1 MSKAEETFTLPA
13 DSAPLMVLFDKGDNI
28 LKILEFKKDAA
39 ALIYQLKNAETV
51 PDRAD
56 AAVALGSIK
65 DNPDVVAALGNA
77 AQHDPFW
84 GVRVESLRAL
94 GKIGGAAAEKQ
105 ILTAGND
112 PKPWVRQVA
121 VQELGGFSEDASL
134 GPQLTTIATNDKA
147 YRVRAAALNALGDI
161 KAANAYDV
169 LAAAVKLDSP
179 DDTLRNGAL
188 EGLGSLADD
197 RSVPLLLEWS
207 APGKAFDTRSAAI
220 GAVAGLDTK
229 NKTITKMLISYLQ
242 EPYID
247 IKYATL
253 FALSKRGDRDAIAPL
268 EAMLKSGDLNLGAA
282 PYIQMQI
289 DALKSKTAGNHPA
302 GPGTGGAAG
311 AGGPNAGSGTGTGT
325 GTGSATGASAGQSAT
340 SNPQPASAIAGSD
353 NTLDALK
360 KLQQQMDEVN
370 ALLAKIESQISST
383 KKK

>member
-1 MSKAEETFTLPA
+1 M
-13 DSAPLMVLFDKGDNI
+13 
-28 LKILEFKKDAA
+28 
-39 ALIYQLKNAETV
+39 
-51 PDRAD
+51 
-56 AAVALGSIK
+56 
-65 DNPDVVAALGNA
+65 
-77 AQHDPFW
+77 
-84 GVRVESLRAL
+84 
-94 GKIGGAAAEKQ
+94 
-105 ILTAGND
+105 ND

-147 YRVRAAALNALGDI
+147 YRVRAAALNALGEI
-161 KAANAYDV
+161 KAPNAYDV